1 MTSAVPVSKSV
12 RTSFTFAGE
21 SALETNSSGSS
32 ENGTISIFSPR
43 NSLTII
49 RTLAPLAPTQAPT
62 GSTFGSFDQTA
73 IFVRC
78 PGSLAH
84 DRISTIPSAISG
96 TSSSKRR
103 LIKPGC
109 VLLTTIWGPFA
120 VFRTSTMYAFILVLL
135 SGRSLGTCSARGNN
149 ASTRPKSSS
158 VYRLSLC

>member
-96 TSSSKRR
+96 TSSSK
-103 LIKPGC
+103 G
-109 VLLTTIWGPFA
+109 V
-120 VFRTSTMYAFILVLL
+120 
-135 SGRSLGTCSARGNN
+135 
-149 ASTRPKSSS
+149 
-158 VYRLSLC
+158 